1 MAFERK
7 SMVTFR
13 PSSSRRTFSSRVPN
27 KVSML
32 GLIPMLF
39 FIQSLYSVLLTNRK
53 NTHTS
58 ATSQTK
64 QDYAWRRDQPECSC
78 PEGKSLPLSK
88 AYPAAGWESM
98 GVGSIPVSLHFH
110 EDRAPCC
117 IFR

>member
-53 NTHTS
+53 NGHTS
-58 ATSQTK
+58 AISQTK

-78 PEGKSLPLSK
+78 PGAKSLPLIK
-88 AYPAAGWESM
+88 AYPPAAGSSTAIT
-98 GVGSIPVSLHFH
+98 SIHLYPPPPHQPL
-110 EDRAPCC
+110 PPP
-117 IFR
+117 